1 MERMKLA
8 LRGWL
13 QVLRGQIVRE
23 MGYAI
28 GNDRL
33 QHRGVL
39 IEKRGHGLMYR
50 AHRMGMTAA
59 PAQPDPYSLPP
70 RS

>member
-1 MERMKLA
+1 MTRMRLA

-28 GNDRL
+28 SSDRI
-33 QHRGVL
+33 QQRGVV
-39 IEKRGHGLMYR
+39 IEKRGHGLLYR
-50 AHRMGMTAA
+50 AHRMGMTTSVAK
-59 PAQPDPYSLPP
+59 PDPYSLPP
-70 RS
+70 QR